1 VVDGQENPPGVVY
14 FEKLAEVQK
23 YYSLTGHVNE
33 PVVLLMSRTVFTKLP
48 GDVQTTIMTAAKRVS
63 LWQRV
68 ESQRDND
75 ELLKKIAAAG
85 MQVNPV
91 PDATLGEFRK
101 VAHKIYGEA
110 LPDLGA
116 KGKELVD
123 LGLALNR

>member
-1 VVDGQENPPGVVY
+1 
-14 FEKLAEVQK
+14 
-23 YYSLTGHVNE
+23 
-33 PVVLLMSRTVFTKLP
+33 
-48 GDVQTTIMTAAKRVS
+48 MTAARQAS

-91 PDATLGEFRK
+91 PDTTLGELRK

-110 LPDLGA
+110 VPDLGA